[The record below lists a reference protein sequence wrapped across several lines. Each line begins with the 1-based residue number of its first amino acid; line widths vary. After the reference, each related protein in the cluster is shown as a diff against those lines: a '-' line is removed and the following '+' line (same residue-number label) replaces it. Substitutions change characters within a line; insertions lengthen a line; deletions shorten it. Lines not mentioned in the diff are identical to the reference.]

1 MTGDMVV
8 KRFKDWFMREP
19 LKNTFWMVC
28 TIGFAIAVVMMIT
41 QLAFAETFK
50 IDGATKEII
59 FKSDWWIKAE
69 TEGVVINGKK
79 CKLTKRAKD
88 DNNDEWCFVDYKTKK
103 YVCKVKWAKKEKR
116 KDN

>member
-59 FKSDWWIKAE
+59 YKPDWWIKAE
-69 TEGVVINGKK
+69 KEGIMINGKK

-88 DNNDEWCFVDYKTKK
+88 GNNDEWCFVDYKTKK